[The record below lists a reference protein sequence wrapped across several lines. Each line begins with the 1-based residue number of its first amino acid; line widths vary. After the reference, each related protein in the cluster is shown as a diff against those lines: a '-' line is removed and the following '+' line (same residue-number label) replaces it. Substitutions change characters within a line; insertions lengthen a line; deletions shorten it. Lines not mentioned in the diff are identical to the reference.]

1 MDTPIDS
8 HPVSD
13 AAIVEAT
20 FRVIAEHGWRG
31 VTPGRLSAAAGM
43 PAGELVRRFPSRLG
57 LLRLFGDIVMDEV
70 ARGTVPGQGG
80 TPRDRLF
87 DALMRG
93 LDALAP
99 YRPGLRRLMVEM
111 YTDAVLFG
119 AMAPVFQRS
128 MERMLDA
135 AEIDSAGPRGRLRA
149 AGLGLVWIRVVNAWS
164 KDESEELG
172 PTMATLDRTLERAEQ
187 AARSF
192 GLADGDLSPPPGT
205 DGTGA

>member
-1 MDTPIDS
+1 MDTAP
-8 HPVSD
+8 HPD
-13 AAIVEAT
+13 AALIEAL

-31 VTPGRLSAAAGM
+31 VTPGRLSAASGLTSAGI
-43 PAGELVRRFPSRLG
+43 VRRFPSRLG
-57 LLRLFGDIVMDEV
+57 LLRVWADVVMDQV
-70 ARGTVPGQGG
+70 AQGTVPGQGG

-87 DALMRG
+87 DVMMRG

-99 YRPGLRRLMVEM
+99 YRDGLTRLMREM

-119 AMAPVFQRS
+119 AIAPLFQRS

-135 AEIDSAGPRGRLRA
+135 AEIDSAGLRGRLRA
-149 AGLGLVWIRVVNAWS
+149 AGLTLVWIRAVNAWS

-172 PTMATLDRTLERAEQ
+172 PTMATLDRALERAEQ

-192 GLADGDLSPPPGT
+192 GLADGDLAPPPADT
-205 DGTGA
+205 AA